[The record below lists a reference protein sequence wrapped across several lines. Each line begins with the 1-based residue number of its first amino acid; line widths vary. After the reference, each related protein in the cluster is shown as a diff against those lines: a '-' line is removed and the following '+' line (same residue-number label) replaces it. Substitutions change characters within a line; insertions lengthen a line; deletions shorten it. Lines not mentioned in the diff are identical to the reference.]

1 MIYEKNEF
9 VKETGLSEKDIK
21 ELKEAY
27 VKKYAVEKGWKYDKL
42 SSEQLNEIVQQEGYK
57 KAGLLLS

>member
-1 MIYEKNEF
+1 MDYNKKEY
-9 VKETGLSEKDIK
+9 VKETGLTDKDVK

-27 VKKYAVEKGWKYDKL
+27 IKKYAVEKGWEYDKL
-42 SSEQLNEIVQQEGYK
+42 TTEQINEIYQQDGYK

>member
-1 MIYEKNEF
+1 MDYKKNDF
-9 VKETGLSEKDIK
+9 VKETGLTDKDVK

-27 VKKYAVEKGWKYDKL
+27 AKKYAIEKGWKFDNL
-42 SSEQLNEIVQQEGYK
+42 TSEQLNEIYQQDGYK

>member
-1 MIYEKNEF
+1 MEYNKKDF
-9 VKETGLSEKDIK
+9 VKETGLSENDIK

-27 VKKYAVEKGWKYDKL
+27 VKKYAIEKGWKYKKL
-42 SSEQLNEIVQQEGYK
+42 STEQLNEIYQQDGYK

>member
-1 MIYEKNEF
+1 MDYKKEDF
-9 VKETGLSEKDIK
+9 VKETGLTDKDVK

-27 VKKYAVEKGWKYDKL
+27 AKKYAIEKGWEYDKL
-42 SSEQLNEIVQQEGYK
+42 SSDQLNEIYQQEGYK

>member
-1 MIYEKNEF
+1 MDYSKKDF
-9 VKETGLSEKDIK
+9 VKETGLSENDTK

-27 VKKYAVEKGWKYDKL
+27 AKKYAVEKGWEFDNL
-42 SSEQLNEIVQQEGYK
+42 SSEQLNEIYQQDGYK

>member
-1 MIYEKNEF
+1 MDYSKKDF
-9 VKETGLSEKDIK
+9 VKETGLSEKDVK

-27 VKKYAVEKGWKYDKL
+27 AKKYAIEKGWEFDNL
-42 SSEQLNEIVQQEGYK
+42 SSEQLNEIYQQDGYK